1 MELRL
6 LSGYPTGLR
15 SAKRLRHVWHVRS
28 DLAPLDP
35 PSSASLR
42 SAPSPARGEG
52 VAGPA
57 PDLQQTVAKLLASRI
72 RTVMSST
79 GRLDEQ
85 RDAGFIGSFG
95 TPFAG
100 RVVTAS
106 AAPLARD
113 RLGWRMRS
121 WPAPR
126 CASSHG
132 RDERM
137 CEPHASTNYFAPGET
152 GSAVPVC
159 V

>member
-1 MELRL
+1 M
-6 LSGYPTGLR
+6 
-15 SAKRLRHVWHVRS
+15 
-28 DLAPLDP
+28 AP
-35 PSSASLR
+35 
-42 SAPSPARGEG
+42 GG
-52 VAGPA
+52 NAGPTL
-57 PDLQQTVAKLLASRI
+57 DLQQTVAKLLAKRI
-72 RTVMSST
+72 RAVMSST

-95 TPFAG
+95 TPFAR

-113 RLGWRMRS
+113 RLGRRTRS

-126 CASSHG
+126 CASSDG

-137 CEPHASTNYFAPGET
+137 CEPHASINYFAPGRD

-159 V
+159 EGRFWEVEASGGAIGLRPDRIDE